1 MQLFGTLSQ
10 ALAGVLLLSSVP
22 ASAES
27 LTCTIDPGRH
37 RAYIAPEIT
46 IAIRGPSEASVSD
59 RIITSTGRRSVVAL
73 VDSSKP
79 TRLRIVWDLPEVAKD
94 PLEGR
99 RGPVR
104 LSMRLSVDRS
114 SGAARLEVQD
124 LINRKYSY
132 KALGRCDIRG

>member
-1 MQLFGTLSQ
+1 MRIFSSLSQ

-37 RAYIAPEIT
+37 RAYIAPEIM
-46 IAIRGPSEASVSD
+46 IDIRGPSEASVTD
-59 RIITSTGRRSVVAL
+59 RIITSTGRRFVIAL

-79 TRLRIVWDLPEVAKD
+79 TRLRIVWDLAEVEKD
-94 PLEGR
+94 PIESR

-124 LINRKYSY
+124 LLNRKYSY
-132 KALGRCDIRG
+132 KALGRCAIRG